1 MEMKKTKRSTT
12 AAIIATLSL
21 VVSICVSRTG
31 RIVSADS
38 EKGSTRQNAA
48 NSAKRYPLLS
58 RYATDLTRLARQGKL
73 ETISGHRAEIRQLL
87 DALSAGTNRNPVLIN
102 DGINLDTSEIISGLA
117 QRIVAGKAPENL
129 RDKRIFSLSLDRL
142 SAGARDSEE
151 FVARFSATLNEA
163 AAAKGQIIL
172 FVEQL
177 HQYVGSYANQVA
189 SAAIQSA
196 LSQGQFRVI
205 GAATSD
211 EYAAHISTDESL
223 AALFQTIR
231 IDDASAIT
239 SESSNSENDNANAS
253 AFVGEKVSTDLREL
267 AQSVNSENDSV
278 GVILQADD
286 VRNPELTKLLKR
298 NGALITYRMA
308 QVGAMKIQVPVKA
321 IAELAANH
329 LTNYISP
336 DVKLETLGHVT
347 ATTGTD
353 LVRTQTAGT
362 VSTTFDGTGIG
373 IAILD
378 SGIDGAH
385 RAFKQGVRFSK
396 DFTAR
401 TRPTLIL
408 LAMELT
414 SLQLLLEP
422 ARRAAIFIKGLRP
435 PPVSSACGSWTRK
448 ASAAAPLC

>member
-1 MEMKKTKRSTT
+1 MKKTKHSTT

-21 VVSICVSRTG
+21 VVSICVSSTG

-38 EKGSTRQNAA
+38 EKGSTRQNAT
-48 NSAKRYPLLS
+48 NGVKRYPLLS

-73 ETISGHRAEIRQLL
+73 EPISGHRAEIRQVL

-163 AAAKGQIIL
+163 AAAKGQVIL

-189 SAAIQSA
+189 SAAIQAA
-196 LSQGQFRVI
+196 LSQGQFRLI

-211 EYAAHISTDESL
+211 EYTAYISGDESL
-223 AALFQTIR
+223 TALFQTIR
-231 IDDASAIT
+231 IGDATAKN
-239 SESSNSENDNANAS
+239 SESGKAKSDISDS
-253 AFVGEKVSTDLREL
+253 SVQFVGEKVSADLREL
-267 AQSVNSENDSV
+267 AQSVNSEDDRV
-278 GVILQADD
+278 AVILQADD
-286 VRNPELTKLLKR
+286 VRNPELTRLLKR
-298 NGALITYRMA
+298 NGVLIMDRMA

-321 IAELAANH
+321 IEELAANH

-353 LVRTQTAGT
+353 LIRTQTDGLLGLGGN
-362 VSTTFDGTGIG
+362 SFDGTGIG
-373 IAILD
+373 IAVLD
-378 SGIDGAH
+378 SGVDVAH
-385 RAFKQGVRFSK
+385 
-396 DFTAR
+396 
-401 TRPTLIL
+401 
-408 LAMELT
+408 
-414 SLQLLLEP
+414 
-422 ARRAAIFIKGLRP
+422 
-435 PPVSSACGSWTRK
+435 
-448 ASAAAPLC
+448 